1 MDIYGPDG
9 QPINTQTVAKTFK
22 KISIISIIMF
32 LVIAAFFV
40 LFILMPPLDPSFGFT
55 LWIGIFLVI
64 GLVWRFGKSM
74 KLKMAVLVLLAL
86 PIAGQIYAS
95 PVFQASEYRN
105 LIGEVQEKDYA
116 ENVADVAVTKLP
128 VVDQALAEKL
138 GDKVLGNDLGLGSQ
152 FTIGEYYLIDY
163 AGELAWVAPLE
174 PIDFFKWLQNMEG
187 SPGYIRVSA
196 TDQNDVKLV
205 QTLDNGEPVKI
216 KYSKGS
222 FLLNK
227 LDRHVYL
234 NGFMQYGLTDYSFEI
249 DDAGRPYWVVSEYRK
264 EIGYFGGDNVSRV
277 IIVDAQTGEITA
289 YTPDEAPEWANRVY
303 PRQMMYTQIN
313 DWGLYKNGFINTLF
327 GRREMLQVTEGGSY
341 MFIDG
346 QNYFYTGLT
355 SAGRDE
361 STVGFMLVNTR
372 TKESTFYK
380 VSGATETTAMRSAEG
395 IVQDLGYQATFP
407 ILVNVQGKPTYF
419 MTLKDNEGLVKR
431 YAYVS
436 VENYN
441 NVGVGSTINEAQ
453 KDYVRQLT
461 QDNQITTP
469 TEGLTSLTAV
479 VERIETVIIDS
490 QSLTYLKVADNKTLF
505 IVSPETSAYAPVT
518 KIGDTVE
525 LKYLPA
531 DTSEIIVNEF
541 TNTSW

>member
-9 QPINTQTVAKTFK
+9 QPINTQTVVKNLK
-22 KISIISIIMF
+22 KLSIASIIIF

-55 LWIGIFLVI
+55 LWIGIFLLI

-74 KLKMAVLVLLAL
+74 KLKFAVLLLLAL
-86 PIAGQIYAS
+86 PVTGQIYAS
-95 PVFQASEYRN
+95 PIFQASAYRN

-187 SPGYIRVSA
+187 SPGYILVSA
-196 TDQNDVKLV
+196 TDQNNVKLV

-216 KYSKGS
+216 KYSKGA

-234 NGFMQYGLTDYSFEI
+234 NGFMRYGLTDYSFEI
-249 DDAGRPYWVVSEYRK
+249 DDEGHPYWVISEYRK

-277 IIVDAQTGEITA
+277 VIVDAQTGETTA
-289 YTPDEAPEWANRVY
+289 YTPEEAPEWANRVY

-346 QNYFYTGLT
+346 ENYFYTGLT

-395 IVQDLGYQATFP
+395 IVQDLGYRSTFP

-441 NVGVGSTINEAQ
+441 NVGVGATINEAQ

-479 VERIETVIIDS
+479 VERIETIIIDGE
-490 QSLTYLKVADNKTLF
+490 SLTYLKVADNKTLF

-525 LKYLPA
+525 LKYVPTEA
-531 DTSEIIVNEF
+531 TEIMVNEF
-541 TNTSW
+541 TNVSW

>member
-9 QPINTQTVAKTFK
+9 QPINTQTVVKNLK
-22 KISIISIIMF
+22 KLSIASIIIL

-55 LWIGIFLVI
+55 LWIGIFLLI

-74 KLKMAVLVLLAL
+74 KLKFAVLLLLAL
-86 PIAGQIYAS
+86 PVTGQIYAS
-95 PVFQASEYRN
+95 PIFQASAYRN

-187 SPGYIRVSA
+187 SPGYILVSA
-196 TDQNDVKLV
+196 TDQNNVKLV

-216 KYSKGS
+216 KYSKGA

-249 DDAGRPYWVVSEYRK
+249 DDEGHPYWVISEYRK

-277 IIVDAQTGEITA
+277 VIVDAQTGETTA
-289 YTPDEAPEWANRVY
+289 YTPEEAPEWANRVY

-346 QNYFYTGLT
+346 ENYFYTGLT

-395 IVQDLGYQATFP
+395 IVQDLGYRSTFP

-441 NVGVGSTINEAQ
+441 NVGVGATINEAQ

-479 VERIETVIIDS
+479 VERIETIIIDGE
-490 QSLTYLKVADNKTLF
+490 SLTYLKVADNKTLF

-525 LKYLPA
+525 LKYVPTEA
-531 DTSEIIVNEF
+531 TEIMVNEF
-541 TNTSW
+541 TNVSW

>member
-9 QPINTQTVAKTFK
+9 KPINTKAVVASLK
-22 KISIISIIMF
+22 KLSIISIIIF
-32 LVIAAFFV
+32 LVIAAAFTF
-40 LFILMPPLDPSFGFT
+40 FILMPPLDPSFGFT
-55 LWIGIFLVI
+55 LWIGILLII

-74 KLKMAVLVLLAL
+74 KLKFAVLVLLAV
-86 PIAGQIYAS
+86 PTIGQIYAS
-95 PVFQASEYRN
+95 PIFHAYEYRA
-105 LIGEVQEKDYA
+105 LIGEVQEKSYA
-116 ENVADVAVTKLP
+116 DNVADVAVTKLP

-152 FTIGEYYLIDY
+152 FTVGEYYLIDY

-187 SPGYIRVSA
+187 APGYIRVSA
-196 TDQNDVKLV
+196 TDQNDVALV
-205 QTLDNGEPVKI
+205 QSLNGEPI
-216 KYSKGS
+216 KLKYTQDSY
-222 FLLNK
+222 LLNN
-227 LDRHVYL
+227 LRRHVYL
-234 NGFMQYGLTDYSFEI
+234 SGFMQYGLTDYSFEI
-249 DDAGRPYWVVSEYRK
+249 DDAGRPYWVISEYQK

-277 IIVDAQTGEITA
+277 VIVDAQTGETNA
-289 YTPDEAPEWANRVY
+289 YTPDQAPAWATRIY
-303 PRQMMYTQIN
+303 PKSMTYNQIN

-327 GRREMLQVTEGGSY
+327 GRREMLQVTDGGSY

-346 QNYFYTGLT
+346 ENYFYTGLT
-355 SAGRDE
+355 SVGRDG

-395 IVQDLGYQATFP
+395 LVQDLGYRATFP

-419 MTLKDNEGLVKR
+419 LTLKDNEGLVKR

-441 NVGVGSTINEAQ
+441 NVGVGNTINEAQ
-453 KDYVRQLT
+453 RDYVRQLT
-461 QDNQITTP
+461 QDNQVVIPSDQLETT
-469 TEGLTSLTAV
+469 TGIV
-479 VERIETVIIDS
+479 DRIETVIVEG
-490 QSLTYLKVADNKTLF
+490 QSVTYVKIADDKTLF
-505 IVSPETSAYAPVT
+505 MIDPQMQPYAPLT

-525 LKYLPA
+525 MKYVETDA
-531 DTSEIIVNEF
+531 SEVAVKEF
-541 TNTSW
+541 TNKSW